1 MHFVQLILFLHVLA
15 ALWLAVGA
23 LGSLVV
29 RGRLTSDLDDA
40 ALRFGIG
47 ILSRLHRLYTL
58 PGVVASGLLGFSL
71 VTATGYQFTQLWI
84 AGAALLY
91 VLLFHVTLFGLS
103 PRLAHLQ
110 RVSKD
115 DPGQALRSRVEQAG
129 WRRLLD
135 LQALLLVGIVLLMTV
150 KP

>member
-15 ALWLAVGA
+15 ALWLAVGIM
-23 LGSLVV
+23 GCLVV
-29 RGRLTSDLDDA
+29 RGRMKPDLDDS
-40 ALRFGIG
+40 ALRFGIS

-58 PGVVASGLLGFSL
+58 PGVLASGLLGFSL

-91 VLLFHVTLFGLS
+91 VILFHLSLFGLS
-103 PRLAHLQ
+103 PRLADLQ
-110 RVSKD
+110 RASQTD
-115 DPGQALRSRVEQAG
+115 QGLRSRLEGAG

-135 LQALLLVGIVLLMTV
+135 LQALLLIAIVVLMTV

>member
-15 ALWLAVGA
+15 ALWLAVGVF
-23 LGSLVV
+23 GSLVV
-29 RGRLTSDLDDA
+29 RGRLQPDDDDH
-40 ALRFGIG
+40 ALRFGVN
-47 ILSRLHRLYTL
+47 ILSRFHRLYTL

-71 VTATGYQFTQLWI
+71 VTAAGYQFTQLWI

-91 VLLFHVTLFGLS
+91 VILFHLTLFGLS
-103 PRLAHLQ
+103 PRIAALRRASQVHHE
-110 RVSKD
+110 
-115 DPGQALRSRVEQAG
+115 QALRTRLAQVG
-129 WRRLLD
+129 WRRLLG